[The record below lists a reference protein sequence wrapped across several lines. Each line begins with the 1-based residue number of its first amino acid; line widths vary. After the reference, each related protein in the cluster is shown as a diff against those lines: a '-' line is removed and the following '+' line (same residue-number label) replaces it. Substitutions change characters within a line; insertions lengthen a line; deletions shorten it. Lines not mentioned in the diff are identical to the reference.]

1 MPSGACR
8 RSTSAIRTTCSAP
21 DTFGVALTPHYAA
34 RFTGQID
41 IPVPGSY
48 TFILGADDGA
58 RLIVGGT
65 EVVTVAGSADF
76 TEESNVIQLPAGRQ
90 SIEIQYFQNNGDAE
104 LRLSYIGPDG
114 NQQVV
119 PPDRLFG
126 GDGGDF
132 TAVTNETGAF
142 SIAGVPTILGDLSIA
157 ATATVE
163 NEELSG
169 GLGGVTPVPGG
180 TTDAGA
186 IVVAAVQFETNFGE
200 FVGLCDDCSMQR
212 TLPFPFPF
220 FGQTYTS
227 LYVNNNG
234 NVTFGSADGDFTES
248 LFELARYPR
257 IAAFWDD
264 LINGSVFV
272 NDQIPGR
279 FVVTWSH
286 VQESCCFGDNTMQMT
301 LFADGRIAVIYNGL
315 TAVDAVVGLSPGGGG
330 ATALQ
335 VVDFSAGQV
344 TSTAG
349 SSVAEQFG
357 ANPFDLD
364 LHFLVATPK
373 TAGGYDI
380 VARPFTPPVGVPASG
395 LSLPGVRLD
404 IVPPVPPR

>member
-1 MPSGACR
+1 M
-8 RSTSAIRTTCSAP
+8 
-21 DTFGVALTPHYAA
+21 
-34 RFTGQID
+34 
-41 IPVPGSY
+41 
-48 TFILGADDGA
+48 
-58 RLIVGGT
+58 
-65 EVVTVAGSADF
+65 
-76 TEESNVIQLPAGRQ
+76 
-90 SIEIQYFQNNGDAE
+90 
-104 LRLSYIGPDG
+104 
-114 NQQVV
+114 
-119 PPDRLFG
+119 
-126 GDGGDF
+126 
-132 TAVTNETGAF
+132 TNETGAF
-142 SIAGVPTILGDLSIA
+142 SIGGVPTILGDSSIA
-157 ATATVE
+157 ASATVE
-163 NEELSG
+163 GEELSG

-200 FVGLCDDCSMQR
+200 FVGLCDDCSTHR

-234 NVTFGSADGDFTES
+234 NVTFGSSDSDFTES
-248 LFELARYPR
+248 LFELANYPR

-286 VQESCCFGDNTMQMT
+286 IQELPCCFGDNTMQMT
-301 LFADGRIAVIYNGL
+301 LFADGRIAVIYNGI
-315 TAVDAVVGLSPGGGG
+315 TALDAIVGLSPGGGD

-344 TSTAG
+344 TSTPG

-357 ANPFDLD
+357 ATPFDLD

-373 TAGGYDI
+373 PAGGYDF

-404 IVPPVPPR
+404 ISPPVPPR